1 MVLRMKNF
9 NILGVHWK
17 IRLLGVGG
25 SRKTNVEGGLPKKGA
40 LVSLP
45 IYGGDLARK
54 RVVVFLQ
61 GDLYDNTHYEFWSIS
76 ATLYNKV
83 WIYNQFLW
91 VSFLEE

>member
-1 MVLRMKNF
+1 MLLLRDKMVLRMKNF

-54 RVVVFLQ
+54 RGGGVWGGV
-61 GDLYDNTHYEFWSIS
+61 DTPMH
-76 ATLYNKV
+76 TMNK
-83 WIYNQFLW
+83 
-91 VSFLEE
+91 

>member
-54 RVVVFLQ
+54 REGGGVWGGV
-61 GDLYDNTHYEFWSIS
+61 DTPMH
-76 ATLYNKV
+76 TMNK
-83 WIYNQFLW
+83 
-91 VSFLEE
+91 